1 MVELLCIGHAMLDV
15 FAKAD
20 ENFCRRYGIAAPV
33 QHVSPALIDLVLG
46 LLPSMVYG
54 SGGGAANVAK
64 IASLLDIPSAFAG
77 SVGTSGA
84 GTGEPDAFARLF
96 ERDLIDAGV
105 QVLLLPSAQKTG
117 RCLVL
122 TTPEGVKIAASPGA
136 AEDFGP
142 GDIPEELFRRAKVVV
157 LDGYMLDREDLVRRV
172 FDLAARNPRGNPVLA
187 LDAGSVFKIR
197 AGADRVVEYMKEHPL
212 ILFMNEEEEAAL
224 CGEVRG
230 KASPGEPSIAASPCG
245 FKPGGPEPA
254 AFWEDLCR
262 KAGSIIV
269 LKRAEKGAVVVSS
282 GGVFTA
288 ETTALVPVDST
299 GAGDAFAAGFLAAF
313 LRGKALEECAALG
326 NRTAGKI
333 LAVPGV
339 RISREALGAP
349 PR

>member
-1 MVELLCIGHAMLDV
+1 MIELLCIGHAMLDV

-96 ERDLIDAGV
+96 ERDLIAAGV
-105 QVLLLPSAQKTG
+105 QVLLLPSVKKTG

-122 TTPEGVKIAASPGA
+122 AAPGGVKIAASPGA

-197 AGADRVVEYMKEHPL
+197 AGAGRVAEYMKEHPL

-224 CGEVRG
+224 YGALQG
-230 KASPGEPSIAASPCG
+230 KT
-245 FKPGGPEPA
+245 GPEPA
-254 AFWEDLCR
+254 AFWENLCR
-262 KAGSIIV
+262 KAGSIVV
-269 LKRAEKGAVVVSS
+269 LKRAEKGAAVISS

-288 ETTALVPVDST
+288 GTAALVPVDST

-313 LRGKALEECAALG
+313 LQGKALEECAALG

>member
-1 MVELLCIGHAMLDV
+1 MVELLCLGHAMLDI
-15 FAKAD
+15 FAEAD
-20 ENFCRRYGIAAPV
+20 ENFCRRYGITAPV

-46 LLPSMVYG
+46 VLPSMVYG

-64 IASLLDIPSAFAG
+64 IASLLGIRGAFAG
-77 SVGTSGA
+77 SAGLGA
-84 GTGEPDAFARLF
+84 GTGGPDAFARLF
-96 ERDLIDAGV
+96 KRDLIDAGV
-105 QVLLLPSAQKTG
+105 QVLLLPSVKKTG

-142 GDIPEELFRRAKVVV
+142 GGIPEELFSQAKAVV

-172 FDLAARNPRGNPVLA
+172 FELAARDRAGNPVLV

-197 AGADRVVEYMKEHPL
+197 AGAERILEYMGEHPL
-212 ILFMNEEEEAAL
+212 ILFMNEEEAAAL
-224 CGEVRG
+224 YGVLHG
-230 KASPGEPSIAASPCG
+230 KTGGTEPAPAASSSCRLKSAG
-245 FKPGGPEPA
+245 FWK
-254 AFWEDLCR
+254 DLCG

-269 LKRAEKGAVVVSS
+269 LKQAEKGAVVVSAA
-282 GGVFTA
+282 GAFAA
-288 ETTALVPVDST
+288 ETTPLVPVDST

-339 RISREALGAP
+339 KISRESLGAP